1 MNYDFLAAFLAG
13 LLGAGHC
20 LGMCGGIA
28 SAVAANKGNFL
39 VTLNYNLGRI
49 LSYSFAGAI
58 VGGTVASSANI
69 LESTQLLSTLRLVSS
84 VFMIFLGLYIAKWY
98 VGLSKIEI
106 IGKNLWKRI
115 GPYASSFIPLKSS
128 WHALPLGALWGWLP
142 CGLVYSMLTWAA
154 VSGSAFNGASTML
167 FFGLGTLPMMLTIGV
182 AARNLR
188 LLTQNRFV
196 RTLSGLIL
204 IFYGIYS
211 MVSIL

>member
-1 MNYDFLAAFLAG
+1 MNYDFLAAFMAG

-28 SAVAANKGNFL
+28 SAVAANKGNLL

-49 LSYSFAGAI
+49 LSYCIAGAI
-58 VGGTVASSANI
+58 VGATVASSAQ
-69 LESTQLLSTLRLVSS
+69 LFESTRLLSTLRLFSG
-84 VFMIFLGLYIAKWY
+84 VFMILLGLYIAKWY
-98 VGLSKIEI
+98 IGLSKIEI
-106 IGKNLWKRI
+106 IGKRLWKRLA
-115 GPYASSFIPLKSS
+115 PYASSFIPLKSS

-154 VSGSAFNGASTML
+154 VSGSGFNGAATMM
-167 FFGLGTLPMMLTIGV
+167 FFGLGTLPMMLSIGI

-188 LLTQNRFV
+188 LFTQNRFV
-196 RTLSGLIL
+196 RAMSGLLL

-211 MVSIL
+211 IVDIL

>member
-1 MNYDFLAAFLAG
+1 MNYDFLAAFMAG

-28 SAVAANKGNFL
+28 SAVAANKGNLL

-49 LSYSFAGAI
+49 LSYCIAGAI
-58 VGGTVASSANI
+58 VGATVASSAQ
-69 LESTQLLSTLRLVSS
+69 LFESTRLLSTLRLFSG
-84 VFMIFLGLYIAKWY
+84 VFMILLGLYIAKWY

-106 IGKNLWKRI
+106 IGKRLWKRLA
-115 GPYASSFIPLKSS
+115 PYASSFIPLKSS

-154 VSGSAFNGASTML
+154 VSGSGFNGAATMM
-167 FFGLGTLPMMLTIGV
+167 FFGLGTLPMMLSIGI

-188 LLTQNRFV
+188 LFTQNRFV
-196 RTLSGLIL
+196 RAMSGLLL

-211 MVSIL
+211 IVDIL